1 MESFGYSE
9 KGSAGTAI
17 KDRTLSLSVID
28 LDLDMKKSNK
38 TLKEF
43 RKAENRKIKMEKKR
57 LKEEKEADQ
66 MEKEWD
72 KYSAKEKLFFIFFII
87 VKLCFVIVFLYMF
100 LLSLNF
106 LTIGFT
112 LVTPYLLSAKE
123 TFGFFL
129 ANPFGAFA
137 IGIFFTSILQ
147 DCTSTISIS
156 VTLVGAGIIKLK
168 NTVPLIIG
176 ANIGSCVTNS
186 LMAMTLTS
194 NDQEFKRGFSAAT
207 LIDIFNY
214 LTASVI
220 LAAEIIFGFMTFL
233 SEKLASLMPDDA
245 ESLKKINFV
254 STLVDPFLNLFIKL
268 DEDQIEAVNNGSN
281 TKQIA
286 LRCCSR
292 PIYLQEIQN
301 FTNPNQTFFLN
312 VTGCVEC
319 NYWCMPMLKAFGDG
333 GTGLFWIIISLLF
346 LLGCLFGIVKILSL
360 IIVGP
365 IAHGIRRAINAEFP
379 GKLKFLMQVIL
390 FFASLF
396 ITIII
401 QSSNIVVATLVPL
414 CAIGIISLQRVYV
427 MSVGANVGTTITG
440 ILSAF
445 TQPTSALKRAL
456 QLAFVYV
463 LFNII
468 GATLWL
474 PIPFMRFPKKLAR
487 KFSNIVIHHKWFIY
501 VYVPCVYF
509 IFPLVLL
516 GFALIPHWIGIAIL
530 GIPILILIM
539 CCLIILILRKFAPH
553 KLHDKLKNINWLPI
567 WIRSLSYWDKK
578 VERIKC
584 CRKMVKKN
592 PHAQGMETKPELN
605 LNQDYDYEQDQDED
619 YSPNFFPN
627 VIRRLS
633 TIDSM
638 IKEARVY
645 TKRNKIVPK
654 TDSSDEENELDTI
667 KENSSNKQ
675 MWHANEIID
684 SDTENNTKL

>member
-1 MESFGYSE
+1 MAIVGYSE
-9 KGSAGTAI
+9 KSAAGTAI
-17 KDRTLSLSVID
+17 KDRTLSLSVKD
-28 LDLDMKKSNK
+28 LDLDMKESEK
-38 TLKEF
+38 TLENF
-43 RKAENRKIKMEKKR
+43 RKNEERKIKLEKKR
-57 LKEEKEADQ
+57 LKKEKEADQ
-66 MEKEWD
+66 MEKEWN
-72 KYSAKEKLFFIFFII
+72 KYSAKEKLLFILFTII
-87 VKLCFVIVFLYMF
+87 KLFFVIGFLYMF

-106 LTIGFT
+106 LSIGFT
-112 LVTPYLLSAKE
+112 LVTPYLLSAKD

-129 ANPFGAFA
+129 ANPFAAFA
-137 IGIFFTSILQ
+137 IGLFFTSILQ

-186 LMAMTLTS
+186 LMAMTLTA
-194 NDQEFKRGFSAAT
+194 NDQEFKRAFSAAT

-220 LAAEIIFGFMTFL
+220 LTAEILFGFMTFL
-233 SEKLASLMPDDA
+233 SEKLASLMPNDA

-254 STLVDPFLNLFIKL
+254 SALVDPFVKLFIKL
-268 DEDQIEAVNNGSN
+268 DEAQIEAVNNGSN

-286 LRCCSR
+286 LRCCSK
-292 PIYLQEIQN
+292 PVYLQEIKN
-301 FTNPNQTFFLN
+301 STNPNQTISFN

-333 GTGLFWIIISLLF
+333 GTGLFWIIISLV
-346 LLGCLFGIVKILSL
+346 LLLSCLFSIVKVLSL

-365 IAHGIRRAINAEFP
+365 IAQMIRRAINAEFP
-379 GKLKFLMQVIL
+379 GKFKFLMQVIL
-390 FFASLF
+390 FFSSVF

-427 MSVGANVGTTITG
+427 MSVASNVGTTITG

-445 TQPTSALKRAL
+445 TQPTSAIKRAL

-468 GATLWL
+468 GTLLWL

-501 VYVPCVYF
+501 VYVPTVFF
-509 IFPLVLL
+509 ILPLIVL
-516 GFALIPHWIGIAIL
+516 GFALIPHWIGVAIL
-530 GIPILILIM
+530 GIPIAFIII
-539 CCLIILILRKFAPH
+539 CCLIIVLLRKCAPQI
-553 KLHDKLKNINWLPI
+553 LHDNLKDLKWLPI
-567 WIRSLSYWDKK
+567 WMRSLTYWDKK

-584 CRKMVKKN
+584 CKKMVKKKTD
-592 PHAQGMETKPELN
+592 AKSLETKAELEST
-605 LNQDYDYEQDQDED
+605 QDNENDQEEDED
-619 YSPNFFPN
+619 YPANFFPN

-638 IKEARVY
+638 IKEARIY
-645 TKRNKIVPK
+645 TKRNKIEPK
-654 TDSSDEENELDTI
+654 IDSSDEETEPGPI
-667 KENSSNKQ
+667 KENNADKY

-684 SDTENNTKL
+684 SDTENNTKF